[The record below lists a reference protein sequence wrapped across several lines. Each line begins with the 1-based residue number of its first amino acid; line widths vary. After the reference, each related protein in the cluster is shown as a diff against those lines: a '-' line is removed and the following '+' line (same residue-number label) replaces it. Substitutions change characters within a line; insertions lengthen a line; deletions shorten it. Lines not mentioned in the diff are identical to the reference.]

1 MIGDGVIA
9 ESVIS
14 YRITWVN
21 PGNGE
26 QPKWDQNK
34 QKIEFHQS
42 DIYPDLEFSKAQGL
56 ATYYT
61 YTTIDSLVNL
71 LKEINAIID
80 AKLGWNTVSEDFKQL
95 GSATALQK
103 SGPTGLQQ
111 TGNTSLQTTGPTGL
125 QTRNT
130 GPTSLQKINSPTN
143 TQLQNVIKGQVPATI
158 DKSEPVKLEPKDKV
172 TIDKETTK
180 DSGESE
186 GSGEYTVIV
195 YGEKLKFI
203 DAQLSSASIRVR
215 HKVSSNLLRKV
226 NDEVIDNSK
235 NIWVEI
241 HTGIGSPTRMELKE
255 FETEDYL
262 NLLVQVLPTID
273 LILTAGE
280 KAITPKSEE
289 TVNDEDRIRNL
300 NSIRR
305 DREEARLSRSKK
317 ETEQVLKR
325 SQAFK
330 K

>member
-95 GSATALQK
+95 GSAT
-103 SGPTGLQQ
+103 SIQ
-111 TGNTSLQTTGPTGL
+111 TAGPTGL

-143 TQLQNVIKGQVPATI
+143 TQLQNVVRGQVPATI
-158 DKSEPVKLEPKDKV
+158 DKGEPVKLEPKDKV

-180 DSGESE
+180 GSGESE

-255 FETEDYL
+255 FETEDHV

-280 KAITPKSEE
+280 KSITPKSEE

>member
-95 GSATALQK
+95 GSAT
-103 SGPTGLQQ
+103 SIQ
-111 TGNTSLQTTGPTGL
+111 TAGTTGL

-143 TQLQNVIKGQVPATI
+143 TQLQNVVRGQVPATI
-158 DKSEPVKLEPKDKV
+158 DKGEPVKLEPKDKV

-180 DSGESE
+180 GSGESE

-255 FETEDYL
+255 FETEDHV

-280 KAITPKSEE
+280 KSITPKSEE